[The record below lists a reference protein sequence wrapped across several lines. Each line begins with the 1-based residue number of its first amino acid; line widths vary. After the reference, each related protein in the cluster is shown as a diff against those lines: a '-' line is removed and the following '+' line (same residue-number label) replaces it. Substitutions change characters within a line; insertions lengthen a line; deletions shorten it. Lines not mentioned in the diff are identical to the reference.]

1 MVQAV
6 LAQHAAQEEA
16 AEVASQ
22 QSPPHR
28 YTPHRYTAH
37 HTHLHCTQC
46 TMCTADIYTPHCTH
60 VHCTQQQ
67 QLSSGAQAR
76 AALNDLHRAEA
87 ELAELQRMHA
97 LQQCTTVQVEAT
109 CRPIRYLRGL
119 GTTRLPPV
127 PLGVWLGC
135 NWSTGCLQC
144 LQCLLPECV
153 MPEWGLQVEAQQQLV
168 EKLREVYEKESDE
181 AEMALL
187 VAAKEAQEAAQA
199 RRVPR
204 NQFRPSHLSS
214 QLTPALTP
222 HLSSRLVSSPT
233 SSPLAHPLMRL
244 LLSLP
249 LMVFYL

>member
-1 MVQAV
+1 MTVQCCLCVNSGLPVCVVQRCGLCGGLSSVCGSAVFLVQAV

-97 LQQCTTVQVEAT
+97 LQQCKTAQVEAT
-109 CRPIRYLRGL
+109 RRPVKYLRGL
-119 GTTRLPPV
+119 WTTRLPSV
-127 PLGVWLGC
+127 PLGVWFGC
-135 NWSTGCLQC
+135 NWSTG
-144 LQCLLPECV
+144 
-153 MPEWGLQVEAQQQLV
+153 GGA
-168 EKLREVYEKESDE
+168 
-181 AEMALL
+181 
-187 VAAKEAQEAAQA
+187 
-199 RRVPR
+199 
-204 NQFRPSHLSS
+204 
-214 QLTPALTP
+214 
-222 HLSSRLVSSPT
+222 
-233 SSPLAHPLMRL
+233 
-244 LLSLP
+244 
-249 LMVFYL
+249 